1 MLHRGHDVITCY
13 QNTRQGTTSLSG
25 KDVYADDNRIFR
37 TLVLSPMGDA
47 SSTGITFSRF
57 HLFSAPVLGMD
68 CYRALQD
75 VHDVRAIIMAMQYA
89 LSSWF
94 GHYTIHPEPAA
105 VHTVNL

>member
-1 MLHRGHDVITCY
+1 MLHRGHDVITCH

-47 SSTGITFSRF
+47 FSTGTTFSRF

-75 VHDVRAIIMAMQYA
+75 VH
-89 LSSWF
+89 
-94 GHYTIHPEPAA
+94 PEACVA
-105 VHTVNL
+105 QSAEGEHTHGSL